1 VASRLPYQ
9 PLPLKVSPGHTLL
22 RQGDLGTTVWKVVT
36 GAFVERVQ
44 DADGRS
50 AVVDIAGPGACIGC
64 VPGTPAP
71 WEVKALG
78 AGSVLPW
85 DGPLDEAVARWT
97 ERSTAFACSA
107 VWLDVPARLE
117 ARLEDLGTRF
127 GVPAPGGVRIA
138 LPLTHDGLAELVGAS
153 RESVSRAISRFRS
166 SGRIRT
172 TGRGRIV
179 VCRPLHV
186 APDMDRR

>member
-9 PLPLKVSPGHTLL
+9 PLPLKVPAGHTLL
-22 RQGDLGTTVWKVVT
+22 RQGDLGTAVWKVVT
-36 GAFVERVQ
+36 GAFVERVH
-44 DADGRS
+44 DADGHS
-50 AVVDIAGPGACIGC
+50 VVVDIAGPHQCIGC

-71 WEVKALG
+71 WEVRALG
-78 AGSVLPW
+78 PGSVLPW
-85 DGPLDEAVARWT
+85 DGPLDAGVARWT
-97 ERSTAFACSA
+97 ERSAAFACSA
-107 VWLDVPARLE
+107 VWLDVPTRLE
-117 ARLEDLGTRF
+117 RRLEDLGDRF

-153 RESVSRAISRFRS
+153 RESVSRAISRLRS
-166 SGRIRT
+166 SGQIRT

-186 APDMDRR
+186 ASDLDR